1 MRAFIRVVYGL
12 EFILFIYLT
21 KGLNYV
27 ILILVEGFKDKRE
40 DKMKTREE
48 IGKEIKRLEMLRATT
63 RDTRRRIDLTN
74 EINKLNSIYWGK

>member
-1 MRAFIRVVYGL
+1 MI
-12 EFILFIYLT
+12 

-48 IGKEIKRLEMLRATT
+48 LGKEIKRLEMLRAMSKDKQRWT
-63 RDTRRRIDLTN
+63 DLTN
-74 EINKLNSIYWGK
+74 EIDKLTSIYWGQ

>member
-1 MRAFIRVVYGL
+1 MRAFIRVVLGL

-48 IGKEIKRLEMLRATT
+48 IGREVKRLEVLRAMS
-63 RDTRRRIDLTN
+63 RDKQKRIDLTN

>member
-1 MRAFIRVVYGL
+1 
-12 EFILFIYLT
+12 LT